1 MAAPT
6 SLAAKVGFVSET
18 VTILPLAVFSSGQSA
33 LDRADPN
40 RNEDMMSAPF
50 STVQEFRDV
59 LAAAPAVDA
68 DAHAGATDR
77 NSQLTKPPGALG
89 RLENIAIWYAGWRGD
104 ARPTINAPQVIIFA
118 GNHGVCAQGV
128 SAFPPEVTVQM
139 VANFEHGGAAINQLS
154 KAFGAKMDV
163 HALDLE
169 TPTADFTTAPA
180 MTEAAF
186 VDALQTG
193 WNAVDPASDLLVT
206 GEMGIGNTTSA
217 AAVAAAVLGG
227 DPADWT
233 GRGTGVDDAGLARK
247 TDVVA
252 RGLALHDTTDP
263 LNALRCL
270 GGRELAAMAGAIAAA
285 RAHRIPVI
293 LDGFI
298 CSAAA
303 AVLHKAHDGA
313 LDHTVAG
320 HLSAEG
326 AHRRLLDGIG
336 KEPLLALGL
345 RLGEGSG
352 GALAIGILKAAVAC
366 HSGMATFAE
375 AGVSDA

>member
-1 MAAPT
+1 M
-6 SLAAKVGFVSET
+6 
-18 VTILPLAVFSSGQSA
+18 Q
-33 LDRADPN
+33 
-40 RNEDMMSAPF
+40 APF
-50 STVQEFRDV
+50 STIPAFRDA
-59 LAAAPAVDA
+59 LAAAPGPDA
-68 DAHAGATDR
+68 AATQGAEDR
-77 NSQLTKPPGALG
+77 NGQLTKPPGALG
-89 RLENIAIWYAGWRGD
+89 RLEDLAIWYAGWRGD
-104 ARPTINAPQVIIFA
+104 ARPQINAPQVIIFA

-163 HALDLE
+163 YPLALDR
-169 TPTADFTTAPA
+169 PTADFTTAPA
-180 MTEAAF
+180 MTEDEF
-186 VDALQTG
+186 VAALQTG
-193 WNAVDPASDLLVT
+193 WNAVDADADLLVT

-227 DPADWT
+227 DAADWT

-247 TDVVA
+247 TDVVE
-252 RGLALHDTTDP
+252 RGLALHPTSDP
-263 LNALRCL
+263 LEALRCL

-285 RAHRIPVI
+285 RQHRIPVI

-298 CSAAA
+298 CCAAA
-303 AVLHKAHDGA
+303 ASLHKAVDGA

-326 AHRRLLDGIG
+326 AHQRLLDGIG
-336 KEPLLALGL
+336 KEPLLQLGL

-352 GALAIGILKAAVAC
+352 AALAIGVLKGAIAC

-375 AGVSDA
+375 AGVSDG